1 MSVVGLVQAGPQNI
15 VLDVQLH
22 HRISRQCAVWLQQC
36 NELARTSDN
45 NMIISKHPSEAFL
58 MYDISHSSLA

>member
-1 MSVVGLVQAGPQNI
+1 
-15 VLDVQLH
+15 VQLH